1 MKWHRFLSSLFY
13 LLISSILLIT
23 GCSKPILKM
32 PKSLPPIIKE
42 YKHITLYG
50 NRPGMR
56 NTGIYFNEGDLYSI
70 LATGSID
77 VWPRRAPP
85 LYKYHDVRPENG
97 WPLMARVG
105 KNLTFNPLWGS
116 KSVQTYS
123 TYSGNLYLGIK
134 DGDVDVYGRP
144 LNPKYYDD
152 NIGSFSVDIIVW
164 EREDWVQIIDFFEKM
179 KEKDPT
185 NKAIIDALANA
196 NRYKELYLAKAK
208 ASKEIEET
216 KKELKELKEEPEK
229 DKEQLEPTTVEV
241 ERQDKVAQLETKLSK
256 LTQTLAQLEEM
267 KKKFEEERKKSA
279 LLTEELA
286 EKEMREKNLLTKLEH
301 GSITAPVIVIA
312 SPKDDCEVEGNI
324 VYLSGVAE
332 DDQGLER
339 LEVFINNRPIEK
351 KIGRGI
357 KVKGERYPRRLD
369 FAERIPLERGENRI
383 KLRAIDSDGLSSE
396 KIVTVHKVEIRKN
409 IWAAVIGVNN
419 YPHVRKL
426 HYAVNDAKA
435 FYDHLVHSNQIP
447 AENVTLLLNQ
457 EANLTKVRS
466 ILGTHLKSKAGKD
479 DMVIIYFAGH
489 GATEKDVMSPDGDGL
504 EKYLLPYDADPKDL
518 YATAL
523 PMGEISRIF
532 NRIRSER
539 LIFIA
544 DSCYSGASGGRT
556 ISLTE
561 MRANISDAFLDRIA
575 GGKGRIILT
584 ASGANEVSAED
595 KKLQHGVFTY
605 FLLEGLRGKADTDK
619 DGVITADEVY
629 GYVSKH
635 VPQATGQEQHPVK
648 KGIVEGRLILGLID

>member
-1 MKWHRFLSSLFY
+1 
-13 LLISSILLIT
+13 
-23 GCSKPILKM
+23 M

-50 NRPGMR
+50 DRSGMR

-77 VWPRRAPP
+77 VWPRGAPP

-116 KSVQTYS
+116 KNVQTYS
-123 TYSGNLYLGIK
+123 TYSGNLYLGIR

-164 EREDWVQIIDFFEKM
+164 EREDWVQITDFFEKM
-179 KEKDPT
+179 KEKDPN
-185 NKAIIDALANA
+185 NKAIIDAFNQANS
-196 NRYKELYLAKAK
+196 YKKLYLAEAR

-216 KKELKELKEEPEK
+216 KKELQELKEEPAKE
-229 DKEQLEPTTVEV
+229 KEQLEPTTGVLEKQEKVE
-241 ERQDKVAQLETKLSK
+241 ELETRLSK
-256 LTQTLAQLEEM
+256 LTETLAQLEEM
-267 KKKFEEERKKSA
+267 KKKFEEERKKA
-279 LLTEELA
+279 ELLSKELA
-286 EKEMREKNLLTKLEH
+286 EKEMREKDLLTQLEH
-301 GSITAPVIVIA
+301 GSKTPPVIVIA
-312 SPKDDCEVEGNI
+312 SPSNGSKVEANI
-324 VYLSGVAE
+324 IQLSGVAE
-332 DDQGLER
+332 DGQGLER
-339 LEVFINNRPIEK
+339 LEIYINNKPMEK
-351 KIGRGI
+351 KISRGI
-357 KVKGERYPRRLD
+357 KVKGERYPKRLS
-369 FAERIPLERGENRI
+369 FSERIPLERGENRI

-396 KIVTVHKVEIRKN
+396 KILTVHKVEIRKN

-426 HYAVNDAKA
+426 QYAVNDAKA
-435 FYDHLVHSNQIP
+435 FYDYLVHSNQIP

-457 EANLTKVRS
+457 KASLTQLRS

-556 ISLTE
+556 ISVTE
-561 MRANISDAFLDRIA
+561 MRANISNAFLDRIA

-584 ASGANEVSAED
+584 ASGANEVSSED
-595 KKLQHGVFTY
+595 EKLQHGVFTY
-605 FLLEGLRGKADTDK
+605 FLLKGLRGKADTDK
-619 DGVITADEVY
+619 DGVITVDEAY
-629 GYVSKH
+629 SYVSKN
-635 VPQATGQEQHPVK
+635 VPRATGQEQHPVK
-648 KGIVEGRLILGLID
+648 KGTVEGRLILGLIN